1 MIRKIVSVLVLVPL
15 AILIVMLAVANRHY
29 VMVSIDPFSSE
40 APAFSRMVPLFLVI
54 LLALIGGA
62 LIGGTAAWLRQAKWR
77 RAARRH
83 EAELRK
89 LRGEL
94 HTLRQHFGAGDG
106 AGLPTATRL
115 TSVPAWR
122 RPPAA

>member
-1 MIRKIVSVLVLVPL
+1 MIRKIVSVLVLLPL
-15 AILIVMLAVANRHY
+15 AILIVMLAVANRHS
-29 VMVSIDPFSSE
+29 VMVSIDPFSTD

-62 LIGGTAAWLRQAKWR
+62 LIGGAAAWLRQAKWR

-83 EAELRK
+83 EAELRQ
-89 LRGEL
+89 LRAEL
-94 HTLRQHFGAGDG
+94 HALRQHFSDSG
-106 AGLPTATRL
+106 GLAIARPTAT
-115 TSVPAWR
+115 WR